1 MIYIDIIIIV
11 IIIYAFVKG
20 FSKGF
25 INEIASFLGLLMGG
39 IIAYSFSDNLS
50 TIIDDFLQIDTQLL
64 NILSFILLFILTS
77 VLFTII
83 GKSITKLIKYISLGT
98 VNRLLGGLFRSLKFI
113 IILVSISM
121 VINYFSEL
129 LGVEIIP
136 NDQINNSKIYP
147 VLVSI
152 GEILLEILNNKS
164 LII

>member
-1 MIYIDIIIIV
+1 MIYIDLIV
-11 IIIYAFVKG
+11 IVVLLYAFLKG
-20 FSKGF
+20 FSNGLV
-25 INEIASFLGLLMGG
+25 NELASFLGLLIGA
-39 IIAYSFSDNLS
+39 IISYSFSDDLS
-50 TIIDDFLQIDTQLL
+50 KIIDDYVEIDGQIL

-77 VLFTII
+77 FLFTII

-129 LGVEIIP
+129 LAIEIIP
-136 NDQINNSKIYP
+136 SNQINNSKIYP
-147 VLVSI
+147 ILVSI
-152 GEILLEILNNKS
+152 GEILLEVLNNKS

>member
-20 FSKGF
+20 FSRGL

-129 LGVEIIP
+129 LAIEIIP
-136 NDQINNSKIYP
+136 SDQINNSVIYP

-152 GEILLEILNNKS
+152 GEILLEVLNNKS

>member
-1 MIYIDIIIIV
+1 M
-11 IIIYAFVKG
+11 G

-25 INEIASFLGLLMGG
+25 INEIASFLGLLVGA
-39 IIAYSFSDNLS
+39 IFAYSFSDNLS
-50 TIIDDFLQIDTQLL
+50 NIIDDFLQIDTQLL

-77 VLFTII
+77 LLFTII

-147 VLVSI
+147 VLLSI
-152 GEILLEILNNKS
+152 GEILMEVLNNKS
-164 LII
+164 LTI

>member
-25 INEIASFLGLLMGG
+25 INEIASFLGLLVGA
-39 IIAYSFSDNLS
+39 IFAYGFSDNLS
-50 TIIDDFLQIDTQLL
+50 NIIDDFLQIDTQLL

-77 VLFTII
+77 LLFTII

-121 VINYFSEL
+121 VINFFSEL

-147 VLVSI
+147 VLLSI
-152 GEILLEILNNKS
+152 GEILMEVLNNKS
-164 LII
+164 LTI

>member
-1 MIYIDIIIIV
+1 
-11 IIIYAFVKG
+11 
-20 FSKGF
+20 
-25 INEIASFLGLLMGG
+25 MGG

-129 LGVEIIP
+129 LVIEIIP
-136 NDQINNSKIYP
+136 SDQINNSKIYP

-152 GEILLEILNNKS
+152 GEILLEVLNNKS